1 MKQASYTPRH
11 MTAANIWK
19 QNMNIAGPAKT
30 LEYTSLCEDIVA
42 TLRFG
47 ILDGSST
54 EK

>member
-1 MKQASYTPRH
+1 MKQAGYTPRH
-11 MTAANIWK
+11 MTAVNIWN
-19 QNMNIAGPAKT
+19 QNMKIAGPAKT

-54 EK
+54 QK